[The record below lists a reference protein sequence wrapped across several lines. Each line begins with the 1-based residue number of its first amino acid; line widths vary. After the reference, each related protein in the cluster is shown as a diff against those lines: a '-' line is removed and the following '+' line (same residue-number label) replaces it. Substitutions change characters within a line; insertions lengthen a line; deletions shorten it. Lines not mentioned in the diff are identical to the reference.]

1 MHKFVNATMM
11 AVALYA
17 TANAAGAAPADIISE
32 SRAVDGR
39 IVKVVLDGVIDLKL
53 KQGPRAA
60 LVISGDRR
68 YLPKVVVTQRG
79 DTLRIGTDLQGIHI
93 GRPALSAELTLPN
106 LAELVSAGVGSAEV
120 TGFSGEKLRVALD
133 GAGALHMNSQ
143 YRNLNA
149 NLNGA
154 GSMTVNT
161 GVADSVD
168 LNLRGA
174 GQMVVSGESRN
185 LRARLGGVGSL
196 DAQQLKSDSVDVDM
210 TGLGGATV
218 YAKSSASLRLTG
230 LGSATVYGQPASR
243 NASARGLGHVN
254 WH

>member
-17 TANAAGAAPADIISE
+17 SAGSTAQAADIISE
-32 SRAVDGR
+32 SRAVDAR

-53 KQGPRAA
+53 KQGPQAA
-60 LVISGDRR
+60 LVISGERR

-79 DTLRIGTDLQGIHI
+79 DTLRIGTDLQGIHL
-93 GRPALSAELTLPN
+93 GRPALRAELTLPN

-120 TGFSGEKLRVALD
+120 NGFAGERLRVALD
-133 GAGALHMNSQ
+133 GAGTVHMQAQ
-143 YRNLNA
+143 YRNLDA

-161 GVADSVD
+161 GLAESVA

-174 GQMVVSGESRN
+174 GQMVVSGESRK

-196 DAQQLKSDSVDVDM
+196 DAQGLKSDSVDVDM

-218 YAKSSASLRLTG
+218 FARTSANLRLTG
-230 LGSATVYGQPASR
+230 LGSATVYGRPASR
-243 NASARGLGHVN
+243 SASARGLGHVN

>member
-1 MHKFVNATMM
+1 MNRFVNATMM
-11 AVALYA
+11 AVAMY
-17 TANAAGAAPADIISE
+17 ANAAGAAPAGDIISE

-39 IVKVVLDGVIDLKL
+39 IVKVVLDGVIDLKIRHGA
-53 KQGPRAA
+53 QAA

-68 YLPKVVVTQRG
+68 YLPNVTVTQRG
-79 DTLRIGTDLQGIHI
+79 DTLRIGTDLHGIHMSS
-93 GRPALSAELTLPN
+93 PNLTAELTLPN
-106 LAELVSAGVGSAEV
+106 LSELVSAGVGSAEV
-120 TGFSGEKLRVALD
+120 QGFSGEKLRVALD
-133 GAGALHMNSQ
+133 GAGAVHLRAQ
-143 YRNLNA
+143 YRNVNA

-154 GSMTVNT
+154 GSMTVDT
-161 GVADSVD
+161 GSADSVD

-174 GQMVVSGESRN
+174 GQMVVRGESRN

-218 YAKSSASLRLTG
+218 YAKTSASLRLTG

-243 NASARGLGHVN
+243 SASARGLGHVN
-254 WH
+254 WQ

>member
-1 MHKFVNATMM
+1 MNKFVNATMM

-17 TANAAGAAPADIISE
+17 NAAHAAQAADIVSE
-32 SRAVDGR
+32 SRAVDAR
-39 IVKVVLDGVIDLKL
+39 VVKVVLDGVIDLTL
-53 KQGPRAA
+53 KQGAQPG
-60 LVISGDRR
+60 LIISGDPR
-68 YLPKVVVTQRG
+68 YLPKVVVIQRG
-79 DTLRIGTDLQGIHI
+79 DMLRIGTDLHGIHV
-93 GRPALSAELTLPN
+93 GRPQLRAELTLPN
-106 LAELVSAGVGSAEV
+106 LSELVSAGVGSAEV
-120 TGFSGEKLRVALD
+120 KGFSGDKVRIALD
-133 GAGALHMNSQ
+133 GAGAVHVTSQ

-154 GSMTVNT
+154 GSMTVDT
-161 GVADSVD
+161 GLAENVD

-174 GQMVVSGESRN
+174 GQMVVSGESRS

-218 YAKSSASLRLTG
+218 YAKTSASLRLTG

-243 NASARGLGHVN
+243 SASARGLGHVN

>member
-1 MHKFVNATMM
+1 MNNFVNATMM

-17 TANAAGAAPADIISE
+17 GAAGTAHAADVISE
-32 SRAVDGR
+32 SRAVDAR
-39 IVKVVLDGVIDLKL
+39 IVKVVLDGVIDLQL
-53 KQGPRAA
+53 KQGPQPA

-79 DTLRIGTDLQGIHI
+79 DTLRIGTDLRGIHI
-93 GRPALSAELTLPN
+93 GRPALRAELTLPN
-106 LAELVSAGVGSAEV
+106 LSELVSAGVGSAEV
-120 TGFSGEKLRVALD
+120 NGFSGERLRVALD
-133 GAGALHMNSQ
+133 GAGTVHMQGQ
-143 YRNLNA
+143 YRNLDA

-161 GVADSVD
+161 GLAESVA

-196 DAQQLKSDSVDVDM
+196 DAQGLKSDSVDVDM

-218 YAKSSASLRLTG
+218 FAKTSANLRLTG
-230 LGSATVYGQPASR
+230 LGSATVYGSPASR
-243 NASARGLGHVN
+243 SASARGLGHVN